1 MLFSSYQFFVFLLT
15 TIVVLALAGRLGQR
29 VFLLTMI
36 VCSLVFYGWLRADY
50 TLILFGSAGVN
61 FAIAARLEQNRS
73 KALFGCGVAFNLL
86 LLGVFKYADF
96 AVTNGNSL
104 FQADWTLPHIVLPL
118 ALSFIT
124 FEQISFLSDVRSKK
138 VARGDFLR
146 YFAFIT
152 FFPKLIAGPIIR
164 YRELLP
170 QLSRAG
176 VNSTEQVFTG
186 LCLFCFALLKK
197 VMIADRLAPMVDQ
210 TVSNLQNGGMASQAD
225 AISALFAYS
234 LQIFFDFSSYSEMA
248 IGIAWMFGIQ
258 LPVNFNSPYKAGSLI
273 DFWRR
278 WHITLSSFLRDY
290 VYFPLGGSRDG
301 LLRTSINLL
310 IVMLV
315 GGIWHGAAWTFAAWG
330 FLHGVALVAAHGLR
344 GIELVRRSKD
354 GWIGRTLVWAS
365 SMSIVLFAW
374 ILFRSPDF
382 STAERWFLSIIT
394 NNDVHVQTVAIPQR
408 WFILSALLWVLCL
421 PNVPKLFCIEID
433 REKVDWNSPAG
444 IPPAKL
450 WIAAVAAIALV
461 ASIVVIAREETNAF
475 IYFQF

>member
-15 TIVVLALAGRLGQR
+15 TIAVLALAGRLGQR

-104 FQADWTLPHIVLPL
+104 FQADWTLPRIVLPL

-146 YFAFIT
+146 YFAFVT

-186 LCLFCFALLKK
+186 LCLFCFALFKK
-197 VMIADRLAPMVDQ
+197 VMIADRLAPM
-210 TVSNLQNGGMASQAD
+210 G
-225 AISALFAYS
+225 
-234 LQIFFDFSSYSEMA
+234 
-248 IGIAWMFGIQ
+248 
-258 LPVNFNSPYKAGSLI
+258 
-273 DFWRR
+273 
-278 WHITLSSFLRDY
+278 
-290 VYFPLGGSRDG
+290 
-301 LLRTSINLL
+301 
-310 IVMLV
+310 
-315 GGIWHGAAWTFAAWG
+315 
-330 FLHGVALVAAHGLR
+330 
-344 GIELVRRSKD
+344 
-354 GWIGRTLVWAS
+354 
-365 SMSIVLFAW
+365 
-374 ILFRSPDF
+374 
-382 STAERWFLSIIT
+382 ERLC
-394 NNDVHVQTVAIPQR
+394 QR
-408 WFILSALLWVLCL
+408 
-421 PNVPKLFCIEID
+421 
-433 REKVDWNSPAG
+433 
-444 IPPAKL
+444 
-450 WIAAVAAIALV
+450 
-461 ASIVVIAREETNAF
+461 
-475 IYFQF
+475 

>member
-1 MLFSSYQFFVFLLT
+1 MLFSSYPFFVFLCT
-15 TIVVLALAGRLGQR
+15 TIVVLAVAGRIGQR
-29 VFLLTMI
+29 AFLLMMI

-50 TLILFGSAGVN
+50 TLILVGSAGVN
-61 FAIAARLEQNRS
+61 FAIATRLEQDRS
-73 KALFGCGVAFNLL
+73 TALFRCGVAFNLL

-96 AVTNGNSL
+96 AVANGNSL
-104 FQADWTLPHIVLPL
+104 FHLDWTLPNIALPL

-124 FEQISFLSDVRSKK
+124 FEQISFLSDVRSRK

-146 YFAFIT
+146 YFAFVT

-170 QLSRAG
+170 QLNRAG
-176 VNSTEQVFTG
+176 VNSAEQVFTG
-186 LCLFCFALLKK
+186 LCIFCFALFKK

-210 TVSNLQNGGMASQAD
+210 TVSNLQGGAMASQAD
-225 AISALFAYS
+225 AVSALLAYS
-234 LQIFFDFSSYSEMA
+234 LQIFFDFSAYSEMA

-301 LLRTSINLL
+301 FASNLDQSAPRHA
-310 IVMLV
+310 
-315 GGIWHGAAWTFAAWG
+315 GRWHLARGR
-330 FLHGVALVAAHGLR
+330 VDLR
-344 GIELVRRSKD
+344 GVGISSRCGTRRSTWAARIELVQRSKD

-365 SMSIVLFAW
+365 SMGVVLFAW

-382 STAERWFLSIIT
+382 STAQRWFLSIIT
-394 NNDVHVQTVAIPQR
+394 ITMCTFIRSRYRKDGSSCRHCSGFCSFPTFQGSFVSRLIARRWTGIRRTGFRRQDCGLQR
-408 WFILSALLWVLCL
+408 LRRS
-421 PNVPKLFCIEID
+421 
-433 REKVDWNSPAG
+433 
-444 IPPAKL
+444 
-450 WIAAVAAIALV
+450 LV
-461 ASIVVIAREETNAF
+461 MSIVVMAREEPNAF

>member
-1 MLFSSYQFFVFLLT
+1 MLFSSYHFFVFLWT
-15 TIVVLALAGRLGQR
+15 TIVVLALAGRIGQR
-29 VFLLTMI
+29 AFLLTMI

-50 TLILFGSAGVN
+50 TLILVGSAGVN
-61 FAIAARLEQNRS
+61 FAIATRLEQNRS
-73 KALFGCGVAFNLL
+73 TALFGCGVAFNLL

-96 AVTNGNSL
+96 AVANGNNL
-104 FQADWTLPHIVLPL
+104 FHAGWTLPNIVLPL

-146 YFAFIT
+146 YFAFVT

-170 QLSRAG
+170 QLSCAG
-176 VNSTEQVFTG
+176 VNSAERVFTG
-186 LCLFCFALLKK
+186 LCLFCFALFKK
-197 VMIADRLAPMVDQ
+197 VVIADGLAPMVDQ
-210 TVSNLQNGGMASQAD
+210 TVSNLQSGGMVSQAD
-225 AISALFAYS
+225 AISALLAYS

-258 LPVNFNSPYKAGSLI
+258 LPVNFNSPYKASSLI

-290 VYFPLGGSRDG
+290 VYFPLGGSRGG

-310 IVMLV
+310 VVMLV
-315 GGIWHGAAWTFAAWG
+315 GGIWHGAAWTFVAWG
-330 FLHGVALVAAHGLR
+330 FLHGVALVAAHGLH
-344 GIELVRRSKD
+344 GTELARRSKD
-354 GWIGRTLVWAS
+354 GWIGRTLTWAS
-365 SMSIVLFAW
+365 SMCIVLFAW

-382 STAERWFLSIIT
+382 STAERWFLSIFT
-394 NNDVHVQTVAIPQR
+394 NYDVHVRTVGIPQR

-433 REKVDWNSPAG
+433 RDKVNWNSPAG

-461 ASIVVIAREETNAF
+461 ASIVFIAREETNAF

>member
-1 MLFSSYQFFVFLLT
+1 MLFSSYQFFAFLST
-15 TIVVLALAGRLGQR
+15 TIVVLALAGRLSQR
-29 VFLLTMI
+29 FFLLTMI

-50 TLILFGSAGVN
+50 TLILIGSAGVN
-61 FAIAARLEQNRS
+61 FAIATRLEQSRS
-73 KALFGCGVAFNLL
+73 KALFGCGIAFNLL

-96 AVTNGNSL
+96 AVANGNIL
-104 FQADWTLPHIVLPL
+104 FGVDWALPHIVLPL

-124 FEQISFLSDVRSKK
+124 FEQISFLSDIRSKK

-170 QLSRAG
+170 QLGRAG
-176 VNSTEQVFTG
+176 VNSAEQVFTG
-186 LCLFCFALLKK
+186 LCVFCFALFKK
-197 VMIADRLAPMVDQ
+197 VMIADRLAPVVDQ
-210 TVSNLQNGGMASQAD
+210 TVSNLQSGGMASQAD
-225 AISALFAYS
+225 AISALLAYS
-234 LQIFFDFSSYSEMA
+234 LQIFFDFSAYSEMA

-258 LPVNFNSPYKAGSLI
+258 LPVNFNSPYKASSLI

-315 GGIWHGAAWTFAAWG
+315 GGIWHGAAWTFVAWG
-330 FLHGVALVAAHGLR
+330 FVHGVALVAAHGLH
-344 GIELVRRSKD
+344 GIEFVQRSTD
-354 GWIGRTLVWAS
+354 GWLGRTLVWAL
-365 SMSIVLFAW
+365 SMGIVLFAW

-382 STAERWFLSIIT
+382 STAQRWFLSIII
-394 NNDVHVQTVAIPQR
+394 NNDVHIHTVAIPQR
-408 WFILSALLWVLCL
+408 WFILSVLLWVLCF
-421 PNVPKLFCIEID
+421 PNIPRLFCIEAD
-433 REKVDWNSPAG
+433 RENVDWNSPDG
-444 IPPAKL
+444 IPPVKL
-450 WIAAVAAIALV
+450 WVAAVAAIALV
-461 ASIVVIAREETNAF
+461 MSIVVMAREETNAF

>member
-1 MLFSSYQFFVFLLT
+1 MLFSTYQFFVFLST
-15 TIVVLALAGRLGQR
+15 TIVVLALAGHLSQR
-29 VFLLTMI
+29 FVLLTMI

-50 TLILFGSAGVN
+50 TLILVGSACVN
-61 FAIAARLEQNRS
+61 FAIAHRLEKSRS
-73 KALFGCGVAFNLL
+73 TVLFRCGVAFNLF
-86 LLGVFKYADF
+86 LLGVFKYSDF
-96 AVTNGNSL
+96 ALANGNIL
-104 FQADWTLPHIVLPL
+104 FGFDWALPHIVLPL

-124 FEQISFLSDVRSKK
+124 VEQISFLSDVRSKK
-138 VARGDFLR
+138 VARGDFVR

-176 VNSTEQVFTG
+176 VHSAELVFTG
-186 LCLFCFALLKK
+186 LCLFCFALFKK
-197 VMIADRLAPMVDQ
+197 VMIADSLAPMVDQ
-210 TVSNLQNGGMASQAD
+210 TVSILQTGGMVSQAD
-225 AISALFAYS
+225 AFSALLAYS
-234 LQIFFDFSSYSEMA
+234 LQIFFDFSAYSEMA
-248 IGIAWMFGIQ
+248 IGIAWIFGIQ
-258 LPVNFNSPYKAGSLI
+258 LPVNFNSPYKASSLI

-301 LLRTSINLL
+301 WLRTSTNLL

-315 GGIWHGAAWTFAAWG
+315 GGIWHGAAWTFVAWG
-330 FLHGVALVAAHGLR
+330 FVHGVALVAAHSLR
-344 GIELVRRSKD
+344 GMEPVQRLTD
-354 GWIGRTLVWAS
+354 GWIGRTLVWAL

-382 STAERWFLSIIT
+382 STAQRWFLSIIIH
-394 NNDVHVQTVAIPQR
+394 NYVHVQTVAIPQR
-408 WFILSALLWVLCL
+408 WFILAASLWVLCL
-421 PNVPKLFCIEID
+421 PNIPRLFCIEAD
-433 REKVDWNSPAG
+433 REKVDWNSPEG

-461 ASIVVIAREETNAF
+461 MSIVVMAREETNAF

>member
-1 MLFSSYQFFVFLLT
+1 MLFSSYQFLAFLST
-15 TIVVLALAGRLGQR
+15 TVVVLALAGRLSQR
-29 VFLLTMI
+29 LFLLAMI
-36 VCSLVFYGWLRADY
+36 ICSLVFYGWLRADY
-50 TLILFGSAGVN
+50 TLILVGSAVVN
-61 FAIAARLEQNRS
+61 FAMAHRLEQSRS

-86 LLGVFKYADF
+86 LLGIFKYADF
-96 AVTNGNSL
+96 AIANGNIL
-104 FQADWTLPHIVLPL
+104 FGADWALPHIVLPL

-146 YFAFIT
+146 YVAFIT

-176 VNSTEQVFTG
+176 VNSAEQVFTG
-186 LCLFCFALLKK
+186 LCLFCFALFKK

-210 TVSNLQNGGMASQAD
+210 TVSTLQSGGMASQAD
-225 AISALFAYS
+225 AILALLAYS
-234 LQIFFDFSSYSEMA
+234 LQIFFDFSAYSEMA
-248 IGIAWMFGIQ
+248 LGIAWMFGIQ
-258 LPVNFNSPYKAGSLI
+258 LPVNFNSPYKASSLI

-301 LLRTSINLL
+301 LVRTSINLL

-315 GGIWHGAAWTFAAWG
+315 GGIWHGAAWTFVAWG
-330 FLHGVALVAAHGLR
+330 FVHGVALVAAHGLR
-344 GIELVRRSKD
+344 GTELVRRSRD
-354 GWIGRTLVWAS
+354 GWIGRTLAWSS
-365 SMSIVLFAW
+365 SMGIVLFAW

-382 STAERWFLSIIT
+382 STAQRWFLSIIV
-394 NNDVHVQTVAIPQR
+394 NNDVHVHAVTIPQK
-408 WFILSALLWVLCL
+408 WFILLALLWVLCL
-421 PNVPKLFCIEID
+421 PNVPKLFRIEAD
-433 REKVDWNSPAG
+433 REKVDWNSPDG

-450 WIAAVAAIALV
+450 WIAAFAAIALV
-461 ASIVVIAREETNAF
+461 MSIVVMAREETNAF